1 MNEKV
6 EQYFLEAM
14 SKGSLMTFLKKDV
27 YKESH
32 VAQLNDNV
40 EELLETWTPRGT
52 RIEGIDSIIL
62 FNLQAFVMEYL
73 IEDFNK
79 TFFDKPLDEIIK
91 EYKMFMNGVLF
102 DDDPNLEPITSLHN
116 LGYLPIEIRAVK
128 EGTRVPMRCP
138 AFTFRS
144 TNKKLKWVA
153 ATLEILTST
162 ENWSPITV
170 ATIAAELN
178 RVTREFCLK
187 TTGSYDGAE
196 YMNHDFS
203 MRGMSG
209 VAHSASAG
217 SGHLLSG
224 KGTDSFPA
232 VHRIWKFY
240 DGKIAYG
247 GIGCSV
253 PATEHMVM
261 CVGMDKNR
269 SEKAIL
275 KKLLTETYPTGIV
288 SAVLDSDDF
297 WHNITVVLP
306 QLREEIMGRD
316 GKLVCR
322 PDSGNP
328 ADVICGTLSDI
339 NDYTDECSNFN
350 DLNEL
355 IREDLFNENIYDI
368 DLSPGECGPDSLN
381 SIFKWNGKYYKYEVS
396 NIEWNRH
403 DKTYYYH
410 DQYSSYKYKIEEFQP
425 SHEQKGLIEV
435 LWDEWGGTMS
445 ETGYKLLDSHIGA
458 IYGDSI
464 IMAVQLDIYQ
474 RLVAKGFSTMNV
486 VLGIGSFQYN
496 MNTRDTFNQAF
507 KAVNSVV
514 DGVDVPLFKDPKDSP
529 MKKSQRGRVVVFMG
543 DDGNI
548 DYIDGL
554 NWDQVQDMKSR
565 DLLECV
571 FLDGKL
577 KRFQTHEEIVDIV
590 MSSI

>member
-1 MNEKV
+1 M
-6 EQYFLEAM
+6 
-14 SKGSLMTFLKKDV
+14 
-27 YKESH
+27 
-32 VAQLNDNV
+32 
-40 EELLETWTPRGT
+40 
-52 RIEGIDSIIL
+52 
-62 FNLQAFVMEYL
+62 
-73 IEDFNK
+73 
-79 TFFDKPLDEIIK
+79 
-91 EYKMFMNGVLF
+91 GVLF
-102 DDDPNLEPITSLHN
+102 DDDPNIDPIVSLHN

-144 TNKKLKWVA
+144 TNKKLAWLA
-153 ATLEILTST
+153 GSLETLTST

-209 VAHSASAG
+209 VAHAASAG
-217 SGHLLSG
+217 AGVLLSG
-224 KGTDSFPA
+224 KGTDTIPA
-232 VHRIWKFY
+232 VHRLWKYY

-261 CVGMDKNR
+261 CLGMDSNR

-275 KKLLTETYPTGIV
+275 KKLLTDVYPTGIL
-288 SAVLDSDDF
+288 SAVLDADDL

-306 QLREEIMGRD
+306 ELREEIMARD

-328 ADVICGTLSDI
+328 ADVICGTVYLKDFTEKCKDLEEAI
-339 NDYTDECSNFN
+339 EWATEGFEDEA
-350 DLNEL
+350 
-355 IREDLFNENIYDI
+355 REKAGH
-368 DLSPGECGPDSLN
+368 GECGDPN
-381 SIFKWNGKYYKYEVS
+381 RTGYFKFKEKTYELK
-396 NIEWNRH
+396 IKFFWNRH
-403 DKTYYYH
+403 DKQYYYL
-410 DQYSSYKYKIEEFQP
+410 EETDFLSCNECELTP
-425 SHEQKGLIEV
+425 EQKGLIQV
-435 LWDEWGGTMS
+435 LWEEWGGTMS
-445 ETGYKLLDSHIGA
+445 DTGYKLLDSHIGA

-464 IMAVQLDIYQ
+464 TMAVQKDIYE
-474 RLVAKGFSTMNV
+474 RLVVKGFSTMNV

-514 DGVDVPLFKDPKDSP
+514 DGKDVPLFKDPKDSP
-529 MKKSQRGRVVVFMG
+529 MKKSQRGRVVVFL
-543 DDGNI
+543 DENGNI

-554 NWDQVQDMKSR
+554 NSSQVKDMENMN
-565 DLLECV
+565 LLETV

-577 KRFQTHEEIVDIV
+577 CRFQTHEEIVDIV
-590 MSSI
+590 MSNI

>member
-1 MNEKV
+1 MSKTV
-6 EQYFLEAM
+6 DDFFQEAM
-14 SKGSLMTFLKKDV
+14 AKGSLMTYLKKDV

-32 VAQLNDNV
+32 IAQLGKNV

-52 RIEGIDSIIL
+52 RIEGVNSIIL
-62 FNLQAFVMEYL
+62 FNLQAFTMEYL

-79 TFFDKPLDEIIK
+79 TFFNVPLDDIIA

-102 DDDPNLEPITSLHN
+102 DDDPDLEAIISLHN
-116 LGYLPIEIRAVK
+116 LGYLPIEIKAVK

-144 TNKKLKWVA
+144 TIAKFAWLA
-153 ATLEILTST
+153 GSLETLTST

-170 ATIAAELN
+170 ATIAAEMN
-178 RVTREFCLK
+178 RVTREFALK
-187 TTGSYDGAE
+187 TTGSYDGTE

-209 VAHSASAG
+209 VCHAASAG
-217 SGHLLSG
+217 AGHCLSG
-224 KGTDSFPA
+224 KGTDTIPA
-232 VHRIWKFY
+232 VHRLWKYY

-275 KKLLTETYPTGIV
+275 KRLLTETYPNGIL
-288 SAVLDSDDF
+288 SAVLDADDF
-297 WHNITVVLP
+297 WHNIMVVLP
-306 QLREEIMGRD
+306 ELKKEIMARD
-316 GKLVCR
+316 GKFVCR

-328 ADVICGTLSDI
+328 ADIICGTDRSV
-339 NDYTDECSNFN
+339 TGVT
-350 DLNEL
+350 
-355 IREDLFNENIYDI
+355 
-368 DLSPGECGPDSLN
+368 P
-381 SIFKWNGKYYKYEVS
+381 
-396 NIEWNRH
+396 
-403 DKTYYYH
+403 
-410 DQYSSYKYKIEEFQP
+410 EE
-425 SHEQKGLIEV
+425 KGLVQV
-435 LWDEWGGTMS
+435 LYEEWGGTMS
-445 ETGYKLLDSHIGA
+445 DTGYKLLDSHIGA

-464 IMAVQLDIYQ
+464 TMAVQRDIYE
-474 RLVAKGFSTMNV
+474 RLAAKGFSSMNV

-514 DGVDVPLFKDPKDSP
+514 DGVDVPLFKDPKTDTAGI
-529 MKKSQRGRVVVFMG
+529 KKSQRGRVVVFRNDAG
-543 DDGNI
+543 EI

-554 NWDQVQDMKSR
+554 TKEEVDNMEDIN
-565 DLLECV
+565 LLETV
-571 FLDGKL
+571 FFNGKL
-577 KRFQTHEEIVDIV
+577 MRFQTHEEIVDIV
-590 MSSI
+590 MSEI